1 MVPESEIGLY
11 VQDTLNELEFIM
23 GPVSSPFGKLR
34 ASLGYPKPWKINYVE
49 VGNEDHLGDA
59 STSYSAY
66 RFAAFYNAI
75 SAKYPHITIISST
88 GDTTAQMGKS
98 ATDYH
103 QYARPDIF
111 ASEFGYWDNIANREH
126 QTIIGEYAVIQRN
139 IDPIGTPVDW
149 SGVEKMLP
157 WPTWVGAV
165 AEAVFSLGAE
175 RNGYGIIGAS
185 YAPGFQNLNSYEWAV
200 SLLSLHS

>member
-1 MVPESEIGLY
+1 VIPESEIGLY

-49 VGNEDHLGDA
+49 IGNEDNLGNA
-59 STSYSAY
+59 TISYSAY

-111 ASEFGYWDNIANREH
+111 VSEFGYWDNIANREH
-126 QTIIGEYAVIQRN
+126 QTLIGEYAVIQRN
-139 IDPIGTPVDW
+139 IEPVGTPVDW

-157 WPTWVGAV
+157 WPTWVGTV
-165 AEAVFSLGAE
+165 AEAVFALGAE

-200 SLLSLHS
+200 SLLFLHP